1 MTEQW
6 SRRRVLRWGAALSGV
21 PLLMACSPSP
31 AATNTSG
38 STAAGPPDRATPSS
52 GSAAGSSSPSGSA
65 AGSVRATALRRSE
78 NGVLQTTL
86 TPQPAQVDIGAAR
99 PITTWAYDGLI
110 PGPTWEIGPG
120 DVLRVELVNDLP
132 AEPPGASAS
141 ASAGAASSATSPDP
155 SGAAGMDEHGGHDMG
170 ADPMPMD
177 RPHQWTTTN
186 LHYHGMHVS
195 PEGNGDDV
203 FLTVEPG
210 QRYQYEIEVP
220 ADHPGGLYWYH
231 PHRHGGVTQQIR
243 GGMAGAIVIRGSIDE
258 VPEIAAAAEQLMV
271 IQAIEVDDTF
281 TVPQPIPDP
290 SATEAFFPRNQILY
304 PINGGL
310 SPTLSM
316 RPGEVVRWRILN
328 AAEGK
333 FINLVADGLEFH
345 VIAWDGLNLAEP
357 ELVPNLFLSAGNRV
371 EVLVRAT
378 AAGTVALQCTP
389 SSSQKPGTQGVPGST
404 EGLPPEL
411 VTRPIATIE
420 VAGDPVTMALPTEL
434 PAFDQ
439 EIGPIVRTR
448 EVTYSVERDGMQ
460 FQDFG
465 VNGQQFTDQLP
476 PYQVTLGTAEEWTVI
491 NGVDE
496 KLPQH
501 AHVFHI
507 HVNPFKVTKING
519 RVLDKPLWRDTFIL
533 TGNTGD
539 SFTFQTNF
547 LDFTGKFVDHCH
559 IVSHEDLGMME
570 TIEVV
575 R

>member
-1 MTEQW
+1 MVRVSDMW
-6 SRRRVLRWGAALSGV
+6 SRRHVLKLGAALAAA
-21 PLLMACSPSP
+21 PLAVACSPP
-31 AATNTSG
+31 AEKSAGSG
-38 STAAGPPDRATPSS
+38 STAPTGAGGTVT
-52 GSAAGSSSPSGSA
+52 SPSLTA
-65 AGSVRATALRRSE
+65 PGSVRTTALVRSE
-78 NGVLQTTL
+78 NGVLTTTL
-86 TPQPAQVDIGAAR
+86 TPRPAVVDIGAEKS
-99 PITTWAYDGLI
+99 ITTWAYDGLL
-110 PGPTWEIGPG
+110 PGPTWEINPG

-132 AEPPGASAS
+132 AGTPAGASAAPADHS
-141 ASAGAASSATSPDP
+141 
-155 SGAAGMDEHGGHDMG
+155 GHDMSS
-170 ADPMPMD
+170 DPMPMD
-177 RPHQWTTTN
+177 RPHEWTTTN

-220 ADHPGGLYWYH
+220 KDHPGGLFWYH

-258 VPEIAAAAEQLMV
+258 VPEVAAAAEQLMV
-271 IQAIEVDDTF
+271 IQAIEVDQNF
-281 TVPQPIPDP
+281 AVPAPIPDP
-290 SATEAFFPRNQILY
+290 TSSEAFFPRNQILY

-310 SPTLSM
+310 NPTLTM

-333 FINLVADGLEFH
+333 FINLVADGLELH
-345 VIAWDGLNLAEP
+345 VIAWDGLTLPEP

-371 EVLVRAT
+371 DVLVRAVEP
-378 AAGTVALQCTP
+378 GSVQLQCTP

-404 EGLPPEL
+404 EGLSPEL
-411 VTRPIATIE
+411 VTRPIATVQ
-420 VAGDPVTMALPTEL
+420 VAGEPVTMALPTEL
-434 PAFDQ
+434 PAWDQ

-448 EVTYSVERDGMQ
+448 EVTYSVERDGTE
-460 FQDFG
+460 FEDFG
-465 VNGQQFTDQLP
+465 VDGQQFMATNP
-476 PYQVTLGTAEEWTVI
+476 PYQVKLGTAEEWTIV
-491 NGVDE
+491 NGLDG
-496 KLPQH
+496 KYPQH

-507 HVNPFKVTKING
+507 HVNPFKITKING
-519 RVLDKPLWRDTFIL
+519 QVLDKPLWRDTYIL
-533 TGNTGD
+533 TGTNGD

>member
-6 SRRRVLRWGAALSGV
+6 SRRRVLKLGAALGGV
-21 PLLMACSPSP
+21 PLLMACSPTP
-31 AATNTSG
+31 AGPAGSG
-38 STAAGPPDRATPSS
+38 STAAGPAGGAAAS
-52 GSAAGSSSPSGSA
+52 GSATSGSGTSAA
-65 AGSVRATALRRSE
+65 AGSVRPTALHRSE

-86 TPQPAQVDIGAAR
+86 TPRPAQVDIGAAR
-99 PITTWAYDGLI
+99 PITTWAYDGLL
-110 PGPTWEIGPG
+110 PGPTWDIAPG

-132 AEPPGASAS
+132 AEPPGTGTSAS
-141 ASAGAASSATSPDP
+141 ASPAPSSA
-155 SGAAGMDEHGGHDMG
+155 SGSAGHDGHDMA

-203 FLTVEPG
+203 FLTVQPG
-210 QRYQYEIEVP
+210 ERYQYEIEVP

-231 PHRHGGVTQQIR
+231 PHRHGGVAQQIR
-243 GGMAGAIVIRGSIDE
+243 GGMAGAIIIRGAIDT
-258 VPEIAAAAEQLMV
+258 VPEVAAAAEQLMV

-316 RPGEVVRWRILN
+316 RPGEVARWRILN

-345 VIAWDGLNLAEP
+345 VIAWDGLTLPEP
-357 ELVPNLFLSAGNRV
+357 DRVPNLFLSAGNRV

-378 AAGTVALQCTP
+378 TAGTVTLQCTP

-420 VAGDPVTMALPTEL
+420 VAGDPVTMALPAEL

-448 EVTYSVERDGMQ
+448 EVTYSVERNGTQ
-460 FQDFG
+460 FEDFG
-465 VNGQQFTDQLP
+465 VDGQQFTAALP
-476 PYQVTLGTAEEWTVI
+476 PYQVKLGTAEEWTVV

-507 HVNPFKVTKING
+507 HVNPFKITRING
-519 RVLDKPLWRDTFIL
+519 QVLDKPLWRDTYIL

-575 R
+575 P

>member
-1 MTEQW
+1 MVRVSDMW
-6 SRRRVLRWGAALSGV
+6 SRRHVLKLGAALAGA
-21 PLLMACSPSP
+21 PLAMACSPSP
-31 AATNTSG
+31 GTAVGSG
-38 STAAGPPDRATPSS
+38 STAPTGAGGTVT
-52 GSAAGSSSPSGSA
+52 SPSLTA
-65 AGSVRATALRRSE
+65 PGSVRTTALVRSE
-78 NGVLQTTL
+78 NGVLTTTL
-86 TPQPAQVDIGAAR
+86 TPRPAVVDIGAEKS
-99 PITTWAYDGLI
+99 ITTWAYDGLL
-110 PGPTWEIGPG
+110 PGPTWEINPG

-132 AEPPGASAS
+132 AGTPAGASAAPADHS
-141 ASAGAASSATSPDP
+141 
-155 SGAAGMDEHGGHDMG
+155 GHDMSS
-170 ADPMPMD
+170 DPMPMD
-177 RPHQWTTTN
+177 RPHEWTTTN

-220 ADHPGGLYWYH
+220 KDHPGGLFWYH

-258 VPEIAAAAEQLMV
+258 VPEVAAAAEQLMV
-271 IQAIEVDDTF
+271 IQAIEVDQNF
-281 TVPQPIPDP
+281 AVPAPIPDP
-290 SATEAFFPRNQILY
+290 TSSEAFFPRNQILY

-310 SPTLSM
+310 NPTLTM

-333 FINLVADGLEFH
+333 FINLVADGLELH
-345 VIAWDGLNLAEP
+345 VIAWDGLTLPEP

-371 EVLVRAT
+371 DVLVRAVEP
-378 AAGTVALQCTP
+378 GSVQLQCTP

-404 EGLPPEL
+404 EGLSPEL
-411 VTRPIATIE
+411 VTRPIATVQ
-420 VAGDPVTMALPTEL
+420 VAGEPVTMALPTEL
-434 PAFDQ
+434 PAWDQ

-448 EVTYSVERDGMQ
+448 EVTYSVERDGTE
-460 FQDFG
+460 FEDFG
-465 VNGQQFTDQLP
+465 VDGQQFMATNP
-476 PYQVTLGTAEEWTVI
+476 PYQVKLGTAEEWTIV
-491 NGVDE
+491 NGLDG
-496 KLPQH
+496 KYPQH

-507 HVNPFKVTKING
+507 HVNPFKITKING
-519 RVLDKPLWRDTFIL
+519 QVLDKPLWRDTYIL
-533 TGNTGD
+533 TGTNGD

>member
-1 MTEQW
+1 MSDMW
-6 SRRRVLRWGAALSGV
+6 SRRRVLKWGVALSGV
-21 PLLMACSPSP
+21 PLMMACSPSSP
-31 AATNTSG
+31 PSPGSG
-38 STAAGPPDRATPSS
+38 STAPASTGPAPSS
-52 GSAAGSSSPSGSA
+52 GLSA
-65 AGSVRATALRRSE
+65 AGSVRPTAIRRSE
-78 NGVLQTTL
+78 NGVLTTTL
-86 TPQPAQVDIGAAR
+86 TPRPAAVDIGAPQ

-110 PGPTWEIGPG
+110 PGPTWEINPG

-132 AEPPGASAS
+132 TDPAGS
-141 ASAGAASSATSPDP
+141 GAASAPPSGSSTDP
-155 SGAAGMDEHGGHDMG
+155 SASSADHSGHDMG
-170 ADPMPMD
+170 GDTMPMD

-210 QRYQYEIEVP
+210 ERYQYEIEVP
-220 ADHPGGLYWYH
+220 ADHPGGLFWYH

-271 IQAIEVDDTF
+271 IQAIEVDQNYA
-281 TVPQPIPDP
+281 VAAPIPDP
-290 SATEAFFPRNQILY
+290 TSSEAFFPRNQILY

-310 SPTLSM
+310 SPTLTM

-333 FINLVADGLEFH
+333 FINLVAEGLEFH
-345 VIAWDGLNLAEP
+345 VIAWDGLNLAAP
-357 ELVPNLFLSAGNRV
+357 EQVSNLFLSAGNRV
-371 EVLVRAT
+371 DVLVRAV
-378 AAGTVALQCTP
+378 APGTVALQCTP

-404 EGLPPEL
+404 DGLPPEL
-411 VTRPIATIE
+411 VTRPIATVE
-420 VAGDPVTMALPTEL
+420 VAGDPVTMALPSEL
-434 PAFDQ
+434 PAWDQ
-439 EIGPIVRTR
+439 EILPIARTR
-448 EVTYSVERDGMQ
+448 EVTYSVERDGTE
-460 FQDFG
+460 FEDFG
-465 VNGQQFTDQLP
+465 VDGQQFTATNP
-476 PYQVTLGTAEEWTVI
+476 PYQVKLDTAEEWTVI
-491 NGVDE
+491 NGLDG
-496 KLPQH
+496 KYPQH

-507 HVNPFKVTKING
+507 HVNPFKITKING
-519 RVLDKPLWRDTFIL
+519 QVLDKPLWRDTFIL
-533 TGNTGD
+533 TGTNGD